1 METESNK
8 EDNDLIDSL
17 LYVKRTNGRYGGWKF
32 HILTKKLEFETE
44 KMMLT
49 CTVCMGL
56 SRDPNLIQV
65 SGKQQIMCSVCVPT
79 SMSVGILAA
88 AQMNRFLIN
97 QKHVSN
103 VFLSVYEF
111 LLSISI
117 VR

>member
-1 METESNK
+1 MATELNK
-8 EDNDLIDSL
+8 EDNDLIDAL
-17 LYVKRTNGRYGGWKF
+17 IYVKRTNGRYGGWKF
-32 HILTKKLEFETE
+32 DILTKKIDVETE
-44 KMMLT
+44 RIMVT

-56 SRDPNLIQV
+56 SRDPNLIQI
-65 SGKQQIMCSVCVPT
+65 GGIQQIMCSVCVPT

-103 VFLSVYEF
+103 VSVVYIRI
-111 LLSISI
+111 LMVISI